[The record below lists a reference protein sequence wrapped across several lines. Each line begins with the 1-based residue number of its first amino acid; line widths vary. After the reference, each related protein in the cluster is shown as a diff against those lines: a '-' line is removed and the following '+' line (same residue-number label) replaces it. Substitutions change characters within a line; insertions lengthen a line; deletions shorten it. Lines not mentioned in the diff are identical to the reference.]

1 MRAGIRFG
9 RIGGASIVADASA
22 FVLAILFGAVV
33 LIDIRAS
40 GIDSSFDWLI
50 AVIGGLGA
58 LVSVFLHELGHA
70 LVAQARG
77 LRVRT
82 IRLYLFGGY
91 SVIDGQPSAATETL
105 VAVAGPVGSTIVAL
119 VAWVLALVS
128 GADTALGTMWE
139 ALALLNLAI
148 ALFNL
153 IPGFPLDGGRL
164 LQGILIS
171 SGATR
176 DEAARRVAV
185 IGQVVGYV
193 AIGSGIVLLIRIGP
207 IGLFVLAAGWF
218 LISTAASTGRREQL
232 TAHFDGMTVGDAM
245 RPTPEAI
252 SGNAIV
258 ADVVD
263 LYMVGPTLRSQ
274 PVELDGRVVGVLGQS
289 EVDSVAPARWASARV
304 RALMTPIGPAD
315 VVDAST
321 PLDELLIRP
330 AGPSRRVI
338 VVDHDTVVG
347 IIEGADL
354 AQVLPE
360 RPDR

>member
-50 AVIGGLGA
+50 AIIGGLGA

-128 GADTALGTMWE
+128 GTDTALGTMWE

-153 IPGFPLDGGRL
+153 IPGFPLDGGRRPPAV
-164 LQGILIS
+164 GS
-171 SGATR
+171 S
-176 DEAARRVAV
+176 
-185 IGQVVGYV
+185 
-193 AIGSGIVLLIRIGP
+193 
-207 IGLFVLAAGWF
+207 
-218 LISTAASTGRREQL
+218 
-232 TAHFDGMTVGDAM
+232 
-245 RPTPEAI
+245 
-252 SGNAIV
+252 
-258 ADVVD
+258 
-263 LYMVGPTLRSQ
+263 
-274 PVELDGRVVGVLGQS
+274 
-289 EVDSVAPARWASARV
+289 
-304 RALMTPIGPAD
+304 
-315 VVDAST
+315 
-321 PLDELLIRP
+321 
-330 AGPSRRVI
+330 
-338 VVDHDTVVG
+338 
-347 IIEGADL
+347 
-354 AQVLPE
+354 
-360 RPDR
+360 

>member
-9 RIGGASIVADASA
+9 RVRGAAIVADASA

-40 GIDSSFDWLI
+40 GLESSIDWFI
-50 AVIGGLGA
+50 AAVGGVGA
-58 LVSVFLHELGHA
+58 IASVFLHEAAHG
-70 LVAQARG
+70 LVAHVRG
-77 LRVRT
+77 LRVRA

-91 SVIDGQPSAATETL
+91 SVIDGQPSPATETL
-105 VAVAGPVGSTIVAL
+105 VALAGPVGSLVVAGGTWML
-119 VAWVLALVS
+119 AVAS
-128 GADTALGTMWE
+128 GTDSAWGSMWW
-139 ALALLNLAI
+139 ALALLNVAI

-171 SGATR
+171 TGASR
-176 DEAARRVAV
+176 EEAARRVAI

-193 AIGSGIVLLIRIGP
+193 AIGSGVVLLIRIGP
-207 IGLFVLAAGWF
+207 IGLFVVAAGWF

-232 TAHFDGMTVGDAM
+232 TAHFDGMTVRDAM
-245 RPTPEAI
+245 RETPEAI

-258 ADVVD
+258 ARVID
-263 LYMVGPTLRSQ
+263 LYMVGPSLKSQ
-274 PVELDGRVVGVLGQS
+274 PVELEGRVVGVLGQA

-304 RALMTPIGPAD
+304 RTLMTPIGPAD
-315 VVDAST
+315 VVDADT

-330 AGPSRRVI
+330 AGPARRV
-338 VVDHDTVVG
+338 VVVEHDTVVG

-354 AQVLPE
+354 ARVLPDGGH
-360 RPDR
+360 R